1 MKKSHLHSLFMGN
14 LFFAGLV
21 MSGSLFAAEYIPS
34 LEKTRLFTEITHDCR
49 DVVLK
54 DWKPAT
60 RDVLAKYDVDVTAAK
75 VCNGGDY
82 PVFYVSL
89 KYDPQGQTAD
99 FYQPFYEAMKKANK
113 DRPYSMVSDLDELII
128 NVTYG
133 QMGETRTDFERFQP
147 CTL

>member
-1 MKKSHLHSLFMGN
+1 MKKPYLHSLFMGS
-14 LFFAGLV
+14 LLSACLV
-21 MSGSLFAAEYIPS
+21 ISGSIFANEHIPS
-34 LEKTRLFTEITHDCR
+34 LEKTKLFTEITHDCQ

-60 RDVLAKYDVDVTAAK
+60 RDVLAKYGVDVTAAK
-75 VCNGGDY
+75 LCNSSDY

-99 FYQPFYEAMKKANK
+99 FYQPFYQAMKKANK
-113 DRPYSMVSDLDELII
+113 DLPYSMVSDLDELII

-133 QMGETRTDFERFQP
+133 PLGETRTDFERFQP
-147 CTL
+147 